1 MVLYYYIMS
10 FFYDQ
15 VPYVLT
21 VAGIVAAATLFSCVV
36 VGRVLRS
43 DEIKEEIMSKDAEE
57 AMKKRIAQRKY
68 EQSFYDELEALDD
81 DDLTKGDMEK
91 LSSFFI
97 TEETPLGD
105 IKMCYSCDT
114 ETFWYYSANK
124 NIPYPTLD
132 AVARQ
137 YAITYNCAKVC
148 VNYRKEME
156 RIKNRSSGNASASG
170 NASTNA
176 VAETAKPSPY
186 VKLKSYNVTG
196 ASNSKNPVTVERSNR
211 FTFKGKIEENN
222 DNVKP
227 DIQKITFSEFKQT
240 MEAEKL
246 KTL

>member
-105 IKMCYSCDT
+105 IKMCYSCET

-156 RIKNRSSGNASASG
+156 RMRERRSNKTVAASNDDKNTSS
-170 NASTNA
+170 
-176 VAETAKPSPY
+176 VY
-186 VKLKSYNVTG
+186 VKFKSYNKPT
-196 ASNSKNPVTVERSNR
+196 ASEKNMVTVERSNR
-211 FTFKGKIEENN
+211 FTYKGVISDNEEASE
-222 DNVKP
+222 DNADSTIKKLSFAEYKKSV
-227 DIQKITFSEFKQT
+227 EY
-240 MEAEKL
+240 EKL